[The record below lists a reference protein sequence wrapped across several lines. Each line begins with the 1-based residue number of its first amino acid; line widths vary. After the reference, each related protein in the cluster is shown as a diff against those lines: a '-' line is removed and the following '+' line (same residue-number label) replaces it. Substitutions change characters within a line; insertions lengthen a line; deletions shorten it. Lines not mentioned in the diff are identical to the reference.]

1 MPTYQLAQLNIATLL
16 APLDSPQL
24 AGFVSELD
32 RINALAE
39 AAPGFV
45 WRLQDE
51 AGDATALRPFGDD
64 VLVNMS
70 VWDSVDA
77 LHDYTYRSDHAQIF
91 RRRRDWF
98 AKPTEAHMVLWWVP
112 HGHRP
117 TPAEAAERLGRLQR
131 HGPTP
136 HAFSFRDPCPPPDA
150 VDTAIAADAQP

>member
-24 AGFVSELD
+24 AGFVAELD

-51 AGDATALRPFGDD
+51 AGDATAIRPFGDD

-70 VWDSVDA
+70 VWDGVDA
-77 LHDYTYRSDHAQIF
+77 LHDYVYRSDHAQIF
-91 RRRRDWF
+91 KRRREWFDKMRD
-98 AKPTEAHMVLWWVP
+98 AYMVLWWVP
-112 HGHRP
+112 AGHVP
-117 TPAEAAERLGRLQR
+117 TSEEAAQRLAHLRQ

-136 HAFSFRDPCPPPDA
+136 YAFTFRDPCPPPDA
-150 VDTAIAADAQP
+150 VAEAAGALPQ